1 MKKKIINTL
10 KLNQVLLNTTMINHI
25 IREEEE
31 EEEEKNQIL
40 FITSILFETNKNKK
54 YKFI

>member
-31 EEEEKNQIL
+31 EEEKNQIL